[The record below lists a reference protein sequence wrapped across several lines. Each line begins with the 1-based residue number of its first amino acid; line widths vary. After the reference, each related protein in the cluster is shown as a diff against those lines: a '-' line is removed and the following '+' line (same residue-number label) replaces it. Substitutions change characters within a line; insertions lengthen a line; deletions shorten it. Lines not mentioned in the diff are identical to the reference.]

1 MNIKDGKI
9 LAEFMDKELENESFI
24 IGDSW
29 QTLMDIAKEVVYYE
43 QTYAY
48 DGGSIQKDGK
58 CVFENIT
65 EALLE
70 MDRLKFEKSII
81 KAVKWLNKKR
91 K

>member
-1 MNIKDGKI
+1 
-9 LAEFMDKELENESFI
+9 MDKELENESFI
-24 IGDSW
+24 VNDSW

-48 DGGSIQKDGK
+48 DRDSIQKDGK

-65 EALLE
+65 ESLIE

-91 K
+91 G